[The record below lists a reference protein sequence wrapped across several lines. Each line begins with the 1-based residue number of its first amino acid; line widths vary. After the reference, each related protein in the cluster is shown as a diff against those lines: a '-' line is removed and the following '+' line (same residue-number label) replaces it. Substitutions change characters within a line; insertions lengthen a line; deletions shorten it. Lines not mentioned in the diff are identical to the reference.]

1 MSILWV
7 LVVAAGC
14 VVLVASAAFGAW
26 TALRKQRRQRRI
38 DAAVA
43 LHRAGDH
50 VGAETAFGELL
61 TEAQRRGDRNSERFS
76 LVNLAAT
83 LIAQQRQ
90 AEAQP
95 LLMRAAELAQ
105 ELGQPRGAAAALYNL
120 AWTAFYGQDFD
131 SAARLLSGARTA
143 AGTQPPFDL
152 GLMLALM
159 DGRLATR
166 QGLFE
171 VARQALA
178 DAASRAPSAADKDMA
193 NQVEMA
199 QGVLEYRAGN
209 RAGLDLVLAGAQKVV
224 SADRQDL
231 AARWLTGLAYLAEQ
245 SADQDAARRLEAA
258 AGALQRAPNFPSP
271 GQCATYLRA

>member
-1 MSILWV
+1 VSIWL
-7 LVVAAGC
+7 LVVAVGC
-14 VVLVASAAFGAW
+14 VVLLASVVYGAW
-26 TALRKQRRQRRI
+26 DALRKQRRRRLV

-43 LHRAGDH
+43 LHLAGDH
-50 VGAETAFGELL
+50 ARAETAFRGLL
-61 TEAQRRGDRNSERFS
+61 AEAERGGDSNSERFS

-90 AEAQP
+90 AEALP
-95 LLMRAAELAQ
+95 LLIRAAELAQ
-105 ELGQPRGAAAALYNL
+105 QLGQQRGAATALYNL
-120 AWTAFYGQDFD
+120 AWTAFYGLDFD
-131 SAARLLSGARTA
+131 SATRLLAEARTA

-178 DAASRAPSAADKDMA
+178 DAAARATGATDKDMA

-209 RAGLDLVLAGAQKVV
+209 RAGLDLVLAGAQKVTV
-224 SADRQDL
+224 PSRQDL

-271 GQCATYLRA
+271 GECATYLRA